1 VEDSVHTVS
10 ALGVVDQGL
19 VVVMVQHQVVQERQD
34 RETLVAAE
42 LDQEITVPVEAV
54 VQAQLGQMEQHPMVV
69 LVELD
74 QHLL

>member
-1 VEDSVHTVS
+1 
-10 ALGVVDQGL
+10 VVDQGL
-19 VVVMVQHQVVQERQD
+19 VVVMVQQQVVQERQD

-54 VQAQLGQMEQHPMVV
+54 VQAQLGQTEQHPMVV
-69 LVELD
+69 LVVLA